1 MTKSSGA
8 ILDDVSRPERRGA
21 WTGPRNAAEDS
32 VTETID
38 KRSLEAQAAD
48 LLRRQILRGELKA
61 GERLLETPIAER
73 CGLSR
78 GTIRAAL
85 RRLIEE
91 GLVCHIP
98 YTGYQV
104 IDFSDHDLWELYTLR
119 GALESLGTH
128 LAARRI
134 DGHGIKE
141 LRALFAQLLAAAESG
156 DHERADRLDR
166 ELHKLIIRL
175 SGHERLLQH
184 YLRVEN
190 QFRVYIALSNREV
203 DAHEI
208 CESHRE
214 LVESI
219 CAGDAERAE
228 RLARANIV
236 PPEQIPRRGE

>member
-1 MTKSSGA
+1 MAERVTAA
-8 ILDDVSRPERRGA
+8 INRQ
-21 WTGPRNAAEDS
+21 
-32 VTETID
+32 
-38 KRSLEAQAAD
+38 SLEAQAAD
-48 LLRRQILRGELKA
+48 LLRRQIVQGELRA
-61 GERLLETPIAER
+61 GERLLEIPLAER
-73 CGLSR
+73 YGLSR

-91 GLVCHIP
+91 GLVCHVP

-104 IDFSDHDLWELYTLR
+104 IDLNDQDLWELYTLR
-119 GALESLGTH
+119 RALESLGTR
-128 LAARRI
+128 LAASRI
-134 DGHGIKE
+134 DAEGIGQ
-141 LRALFAQLLAAAESG
+141 LRAAFAELMAAADAG

-184 YLRVEN
+184 YVRVEN

-203 DAHEI
+203 DAREI

-219 CAGDAERAE
+219 CAGDAGRAE
-228 RLARANIV
+228 RLAGANIV
-236 PPEQIPRRGE
+236 PPEQILRTRRHDARDGS

>member
-1 MTKSSGA
+1 MSAT
-8 ILDDVSRPERRGA
+8 
-21 WTGPRNAAEDS
+21 EDR
-32 VTETID
+32 VAETIN
-38 KRSLEAQAAD
+38 KQSLEAQAAD
-48 LLRRQILRGELKA
+48 LLRRQILRGELRA

-73 CGLSR
+73 YGLSR

-85 RRLIEE
+85 RHLIQE
-91 GLVCHIP
+91 GLVCHVP

-119 GALESLGTH
+119 GALESLGTR
-128 LAARRI
+128 LAALRI
-134 DGHGIKE
+134 DGAGIRQ
-141 LRALFAQLLAAAESG
+141 LRSLFAQLLAAAGSE

-184 YLRVEN
+184 YVRVEN

-203 DAHEI
+203 NAREI

-228 RLARANIV
+228 KLARANIV
-236 PPEQIPRRGE
+236 PPEQIPRRGA

>member
-1 MTKSSGA
+1 M
-8 ILDDVSRPERRGA
+8 
-21 WTGPRNAAEDS
+21 
-32 VTETID
+32 TETIN
-38 KRSLEAQAAD
+38 RQSLEAQATD
-48 LLRRQILRGELKA
+48 LLRRQIVRGELRA
-61 GERLLETPIAER
+61 GERLLETAIAER
-73 CGLSR
+73 YGLSR
-78 GTIRAAL
+78 GTIRSAL

-91 GLVCHIP
+91 GLICHVP

-104 IDFSDHDLWELYTLR
+104 IDLSAHDLWELYTLR
-119 GALESLGTH
+119 GALESLGTR
-128 LAARRI
+128 LAASRI
-134 DGHGIKE
+134 DGRGTSL
-141 LRALFAQLLAAAESG
+141 LRAAFAELLAAAESE

-203 DAHEI
+203 DAREI

-228 RLARANIV
+228 QLASANIV
-236 PPEQIPRRGE
+236 PPEDILRTRRRDPPPSRGVR

>member
-1 MTKSSGA
+1 MDA
-8 ILDDVSRPERRGA
+8 R
-21 WTGPRNAAEDS
+21 
-32 VTETID
+32 VTETTID

-48 LLRRQILRGELKA
+48 LLRRQILRGELRA
-61 GERLLETPIAER
+61 GERLLETTLAER
-73 CGLSR
+73 YGLSR

-119 GALESLGTH
+119 GVLESLATR
-128 LAARRI
+128 LAATRI
-134 DGHGIKE
+134 DERGIKQMRAAFAE
-141 LRALFAQLLAAAESG
+141 LEAAAQSQ
-156 DHERADRLDR
+156 DHEKADRLDR
-166 ELHKLIIRL
+166 ELHKLIVRL

-203 DAHEI
+203 DAREI

-214 LVESI
+214 LVQSI

-228 RLARANIV
+228 KLADANIV
-236 PPEQIPRRGE
+236 PPDRILKAFG

>member
-1 MTKSSGA
+1 MSAGESA
-8 ILDDVSRPERRGA
+8 
-21 WTGPRNAAEDS
+21 

-48 LLRRQILRGELKA
+48 LLRRQILQGQLRA
-61 GERLLETPIAER
+61 GERLLETPLAER
-73 CGLSR
+73 YGLSR

-91 GLVCHIP
+91 GLVCHVP

-119 GALESLGTH
+119 AALESLGTR
-128 LAARRI
+128 LAALRI
-134 DGHGIKE
+134 DEHGIRE
-141 LRALFAQLLAAAESG
+141 LRAAFAQLAAAADCE
-156 DHERADRLDR
+156 DQQAADRLDR
-166 ELHKLIIRL
+166 ELHNLIIRL

-184 YLRVEN
+184 YVRVEN
-190 QFRVYIALSNREV
+190 QFRVYIALSNREL
-203 DAHEI
+203 AAREI

-214 LVESI
+214 LIDSI

-228 RLARANIV
+228 KLARANIL
-236 PPEQIPRRGE
+236 PPERLVRGSGG

>member
-1 MTKSSGA
+1 MSGTESGVA
-8 ILDDVSRPERRGA
+8 
-21 WTGPRNAAEDS
+21 
-32 VTETID
+32 ETIN
-38 KRSLEAQAAD
+38 RQSLEAQAAD
-48 LLRRQILRGELKA
+48 LLRRQILRGELRA
-61 GERLLETPIAER
+61 GERLLETPIADR
-73 CGLSR
+73 LALSR
-78 GTIRAAL
+78 GTVRAAL

-91 GLVCHIP
+91 GLVCHVP

-119 GALESLGTH
+119 AALESLATR
-128 LAARRI
+128 LAALRI
-134 DGHGIKE
+134 DEQGSTQ
-141 LRALFAQLLAAAESG
+141 LRAAFAQLLAAAQSQ
-156 DHERADRLDR
+156 DHEGADRLDR

-184 YLRVEN
+184 YVRVEN

-203 DAHEI
+203 DAREI

-236 PPEQIPRRGE
+236 PPERIARGGV

>member
-1 MTKSSGA
+1 MSA
-8 ILDDVSRPERRGA
+8 L
-21 WTGPRNAAEDS
+21 EDR
-32 VTETID
+32 VTATIN
-38 KRSLEAQAAD
+38 KQSLEAQAAD
-48 LLRRQILRGELKA
+48 LLRRQILRGELRA

-91 GLVCHIP
+91 GLVCHVP

-104 IDFSDHDLWELYTLR
+104 IEFSEQDLWELYTLR
-119 GALESLGTH
+119 GALESLGTR
-128 LAARRI
+128 LAALRI
-134 DGHGIKE
+134 DAQGIE
-141 LRALFAQLLAAAESG
+141 QVRAAFAQLMAAAESE
-156 DHERADRLDR
+156 DHELADRLDR
-166 ELHKLIIRL
+166 DLHKLVVML

-184 YLRVEN
+184 YVRVEN

-203 DAHEI
+203 DAREI

-214 LVESI
+214 LVASI

-228 RLARANIV
+228 KLARANIV
-236 PPEQIPRRGE
+236 PPERIQGRGVR

>member
-1 MTKSSGA
+1 MAPRS
-8 ILDDVSRPERRGA
+8 DV
-21 WTGPRNAAEDS
+21 EDR
-32 VTETID
+32 VEETIS
-38 KRSLEAQAAD
+38 KQSLESRATD

-61 GERLLETPIAER
+61 GARLLEIPIAER
-73 CGLSR
+73 CRLSR

-85 RRLIEE
+85 RRLVEE
-91 GLVCHIP
+91 GLVCHVP

-104 IDFSDHDLWELYTLR
+104 IDFSHHDLWELYTLR
-119 GALESLGTH
+119 GALERLGTR
-128 LAARRI
+128 LAALSI
-134 DGHGIKE
+134 DAQGINQ
-141 LRALFAQLLAAAESG
+141 LRAAFAELVAAAESE

-184 YLRVEN
+184 YVRVEN
-190 QFRVYIALSNREV
+190 QFRVYIALSNRDL
-203 DAHEI
+203 DAREI

-228 RLARANIV
+228 KLAAANIV
-236 PPEQIPRRGE
+236 PPDQIPKICRGEEPQSSAGSQP

>member
-1 MTKSSGA
+1 M
-8 ILDDVSRPERRGA
+8 
-21 WTGPRNAAEDS
+21 
-32 VTETID
+32 TETIN
-38 KRSLEAQAAD
+38 RQSLEAQAAD
-48 LLRRQILRGELKA
+48 LLRRQILGGELPA
-61 GERLLETPIAER
+61 GERLLEIPIADR
-73 CGLSR
+73 LGLSR

-104 IDFSDHDLWELYTLR
+104 IEFADHDLWELYTLR
-119 GALESLGTH
+119 GALESLATR
-128 LAARRI
+128 LAALSI
-134 DGHGIKE
+134 DGHGSGQ
-141 LRALFAQLLAAAESG
+141 LRAAFAQLLAAAEAE

-166 ELHKLIIRL
+166 ELHKLIVRL

-184 YLRVEN
+184 YVRVEN

-203 DAHEI
+203 DAREI

-236 PPEQIPRRGE
+236 PPDQIPARGE

>member
-1 MTKSSGA
+1 M
-8 ILDDVSRPERRGA
+8 
-21 WTGPRNAAEDS
+21 
-32 VTETID
+32 TETID
-38 KRSLEAQAAD
+38 KRSLESQATD
-48 LLRRQILRGELKA
+48 LLRRQIVGGELRA
-61 GERLLETPIAER
+61 GERLLETAIAER

-78 GTIRAAL
+78 GTIRSAL

-91 GLVCHIP
+91 GLVCHVP

-104 IDFSDHDLWELYTLR
+104 IDLSEHDLWELYTLR
-119 GALESLGTH
+119 AALEGLGTR
-128 LAARRI
+128 LAASRI
-134 DGHGIKE
+134 DARGIGQ
-141 LRALFAQLLAAAESG
+141 LRAAFAQLLAAAEAD

-203 DAHEI
+203 DAGEI
-208 CESHRE
+208 CESHRA

-219 CAGDAERAE
+219 CSGDAERAAS
-228 RLARANIV
+228 LASANIV
-236 PPEQIPRRGE
+236 PPDEILRTRRRDPPPSGAR

>member
-1 MTKSSGA
+1 MSGTESGVA
-8 ILDDVSRPERRGA
+8 
-21 WTGPRNAAEDS
+21 
-32 VTETID
+32 ETIN
-38 KRSLEAQAAD
+38 RQSLEAQAAD
-48 LLRRQILRGELKA
+48 LLRRQILRGELRA
-61 GERLLETPIAER
+61 GERLLETPIADR
-73 CGLSR
+73 LALSR
-78 GTIRAAL
+78 GTVRAAL

-91 GLVCHIP
+91 GLVCHVP

-119 GALESLGTH
+119 AALESLATR
-128 LAARRI
+128 LAALRI
-134 DGHGIKE
+134 DEQGSTQ
-141 LRALFAQLLAAAESG
+141 LRAAFAQLLAAAQSQ
-156 DHERADRLDR
+156 DHEGADRLDR

-184 YLRVEN
+184 YVRVEN

-203 DAHEI
+203 DAREI

-236 PPEQIPRRGE
+236 PPERIARGGL

>member
-1 MTKSSGA
+1 MSAT
-8 ILDDVSRPERRGA
+8 E
-21 WTGPRNAAEDS
+21 PRL
-32 VTETID
+32 TETIN
-38 KRSLEAQAAD
+38 RQSLEAQAAD
-48 LLRRQILRGELKA
+48 LLRRQILGGALKA

-73 CGLSR
+73 FALSR

-91 GLVCHIP
+91 GLVCHVP

-104 IDFSDHDLWELYTLR
+104 IDFSDQDLWELYTLR
-119 GALESLGTH
+119 GALESLGTR
-128 LAARRI
+128 LAALRI
-134 DGHGIKE
+134 DGEGIKQ
-141 LRALFAQLLAAAESG
+141 LRAAFAQLQAAAQSE
-156 DHERADRLDR
+156 DHEGADRLDR

-184 YLRVEN
+184 YVRVEN

-203 DAHEI
+203 DAREI

-219 CAGDAERAE
+219 CAGDGERAE

-236 PPEQIPRRGE
+236 PPEQIQRRGG

>member
-1 MTKSSGA
+1 MSAT
-8 ILDDVSRPERRGA
+8 
-21 WTGPRNAAEDS
+21 EDR
-32 VTETID
+32 VTETIN
-38 KRSLEAQAAD
+38 RQSLEAQAAD
-48 LLRRQILRGELKA
+48 LLRRQILRGELRA
-61 GERLLETPIAER
+61 GERLLEIPLAER
-73 CGLSR
+73 LGLSR

-91 GLVCHIP
+91 RLVCHIP

-104 IDFSDHDLWELYTLR
+104 IEFSDHDLWELYTLR
-119 GALESLGTH
+119 GALESLGAR
-128 LAARRI
+128 LAALRM
-134 DGHGIKE
+134 DGQCIQQ
-141 LRALFAQLLAAAESG
+141 LRAAFAQLVAAAQSQ

-166 ELHKLIIRL
+166 ELHKLIVTL

-203 DAHEI
+203 DAREI

-228 RLARANIV
+228 WLARANIV
-236 PPEQIPRRGE
+236 PPERIAGRSA